1 MVLLWMA
8 ELMKQGLPNPVIR
21 DYNVMK

>member
-1 MVLLWMA
+1 LALLWMA
-8 ELMKQGLPNPVIR
+8 ELIKQGLPNPVIL